1 MENHYNHGYEKLTS
15 LLNQNYPIRADED
28 PNVSLFTQHQVKWII
43 QYHNSKNKE
52 IAPDENRKREKKK
65 DGNTKN
71 KKKQKGGTGSKK
83 PLINFT
89 YNNNSTDTSNTS
101 NNSTNSSNSNNSNN
115 SNTEDMLALDKKMFL
130 LSLTDNIDNMSREEY
145 NHKKLIISN
154 NINKKFTP
162 TPKKTILYDPIES
175 QKYKKD
181 YNKLA
186 RNYRR

>member
-1 MENHYNHGYEKLTS
+1 
-15 LLNQNYPIRADED
+15 
-28 PNVSLFTQHQVKWII
+28 
-43 QYHNSKNKE
+43 
-52 IAPDENRKREKKK
+52 
-65 DGNTKN
+65 
-71 KKKQKGGTGSKK
+71 
-83 PLINFT
+83 
-89 YNNNSTDTSNTS
+89 
-101 NNSTNSSNSNNSNN
+101 
-115 SNTEDMLALDKKMFL
+115 MLALDKKMFL

-186 RNYRR
+186 RNYRCQICDINKTNQKELDNHNIRTHKY